1 MFSKCSKALLSI
13 PERFGFVLIEKIM
26 QKSMKTN
33 AKQKQMERL
42 EAVIGRAA
50 YNASSVLA
58 LSAGLP
64 ITEA

>member
-1 MFSKCSKALLSI
+1 MF
-13 PERFGFVLIEKIM
+13 FGFVLIEKIM